1 MQIKGECLAK
11 IDEVKEFINYLKA
24 LLIFI
29 LATEVGLI
37 SWIINNF
44 NKKSV
49 LTYLSII
56 VIIILSFIVIFINKK
71 IISDI
76 KKLKDL

>member
-1 MQIKGECLAK
+1 LAK
-11 IDEVKEFINYLKA
+11 IDEVKEFINYLKT

-37 SWIINNF
+37 GWIINNF
-44 NKKSV
+44 NKKSA

-56 VIIILSFIVIFINKK
+56 VIITLSLIVIFI
-71 IISDI
+71 
-76 KKLKDL
+76 

>member
-1 MQIKGECLAK
+1 MQIKGEYLAK

-37 SWIINNF
+37 AWIINNF

-76 KKLKDL
+76 KKLKDF

>member
-1 MQIKGECLAK
+1 MQIKGEYLAK

-37 SWIINNF
+37 AWIINNF

>member
-1 MQIKGECLAK
+1 LAK

-37 SWIINNF
+37 GWIINNF
-44 NKKSV
+44 NKKSA

-56 VIIILSFIVIFINKK
+56 VIIILSLIAIFINKK

-76 KKLKDL
+76 KKLRDL

>member
-1 MQIKGECLAK
+1 LAK

-37 SWIINNF
+37 GWIINNF

-56 VIIILSFIVIFINKK
+56 VIIILSLIVIFINKK

>member
-1 MQIKGECLAK
+1 LAK
-11 IDEVKEFINYLKA
+11 RGEVKEFINYLKA

-37 SWIINNF
+37 AWIINNF

>member
-11 IDEVKEFINYLKA
+11 IDEVKEFINYLKT

>member
-1 MQIKGECLAK
+1 MAK

-37 SWIINNF
+37 GWIINNF

-56 VIIILSFIVIFINKK
+56 VIIILSLIVIFINKK

>member
-1 MQIKGECLAK
+1 LAK
-11 IDEVKEFINYLKA
+11 IDEVKEFINYLKT

-37 SWIINNF
+37 AWIINNF

>member
-1 MQIKGECLAK
+1 MAK
-11 IDEVKEFINYLKA
+11 IDEVKEFINYLKT

-37 SWIINNF
+37 AWIINNF